1 MITDLLLEHN
11 GNARVWLRWFA
22 ALLFAAVGLTGCAST
37 NGSIVKMSRSDVVGP
52 VSTVEKTTTTT
63 TTTND
68 KGVPVVVSVVTEKTV
83 AMSAPAAD
91 FELKKLGIK
100 TVGNVGV
107 ARANNPTVMWGN
119 SQVMGGYGGM
129 GMGQVYGGS
138 NSMCRNLDGNFVSC
152 QSMSPG
158 GNIPRGATITSQ
170 TPSGSNIVFRSG
182 GR

>member
-1 MITDLLLEHN
+1 MKHIVTIL
-11 GNARVWLRWFA
+11 AFA
-22 ALLFAAVGLTGCAST
+22 VLTGCAST

-63 TTTND
+63 TTTSD

-107 ARANNPTVMWGN
+107 ARAKNPPVMWGN
-119 SQVMGGYGGM
+119 SQMGGYGGM

-152 QSMSPG
+152 QSMNPG
-158 GNIPRGATITSQ
+158 GNIPRGVTITSQ
-170 TPSGSNIVFRSG
+170 SPSGSNVVWKN
-182 GR
+182 